1 MILFRFQIITA
12 SCERSLNLPYDKAGG
27 IGHIVYEHLKFGGKQ
42 LWQVLSDLFVSMYST
57 HNVPSSLKVQLLL
70 PIFKGKKLEASK

>member
-12 SCERSLNLPYDKAGG
+12 SCERSLNLPCDKAEG

-70 PIFKGKKLEASK
+70 PIFKGKKT